1 MAQEHP
7 DMLLLTILIIVGV
20 VVGIILLVCLDKF
33 ADWLMATDVPYPIA
47 IMLFTYVLG
56 MLLFHRH
63 D

>member
-1 MAQEHP
+1 
-7 DMLLLTILIIVGV
+7 MLLLTVLIIVGV